1 MRKFRL
7 RRPSGAMLVAMV
19 AVFAS
24 LAGGAY
30 AATQINGKNI
40 ENQTIA
46 GKKLKNNTLTG
57 LQINES
63 SLGLVPHAALAN
75 NATNA
80 TNANNAI
87 NATTAA
93 NANQLGGV
101 GSGQFVHG
109 EHLVTATSGADST
122 TTPQTATAT
131 CPSGE
136 MALGGGGENNAPT
149 GDVTFD
155 SIAVGTNSVSVTMFK
170 IAGTPTWHDQADAI
184 CAVP

>member
-1 MRKFRL
+1 
-7 RRPSGAMLVAMV
+7 MLVAMV

-46 GKKLKNNTLTG
+46 GKKLKNDTLTG
-57 LQINES
+57 LQIKES
-63 SLGLVPHAALAN
+63 SLGLVPHAALAT

-80 TNANNAI
+80 TNA
-87 NATTAA
+87 TTAT
-93 NANQLGGV
+93 NASQLGGV
-101 GSGQFVHG
+101 GAAQFVHG
-109 EHLVTATSGADST
+109 EHQVDVASGADST
-122 TTPQTATAT
+122 STPQTATAT

-136 MALGGGGENNAPT
+136 VALGGGGANNAPT

-155 SIAVGTNSVSVTMFK
+155 SIQLGSNSVTVIMFK
-170 IAGTPTWHDQADAI
+170 IAGTPSWHDVAEVTCAI
-184 CAVP
+184 P